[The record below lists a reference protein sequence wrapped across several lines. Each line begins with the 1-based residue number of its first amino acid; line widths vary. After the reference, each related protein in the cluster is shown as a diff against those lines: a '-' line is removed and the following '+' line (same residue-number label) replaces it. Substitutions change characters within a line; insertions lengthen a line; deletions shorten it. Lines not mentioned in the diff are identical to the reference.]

1 MEALLQK
8 KAFEDHGGFDSK
20 ILIWIQ
26 TTQNIAYRV
35 VTVMPIDKNVLN
47 EWQTEAERF
56 REALR
61 LLAFQLHTRDTRS
74 FWFYL
79 DTVCTRTSSV
89 PNELPARDAPG
100 RSARSDQDE
109 GSLLFCRTTT
119 PPSRLQHMS
128 PKDLEHQQDKE
139 VSP

>member
-26 TTQNIAYRV
+26 TTQNMVYRV
-35 VTVMPIDKNVLN
+35 VAVMSIDKNVLN
-47 EWQTEAERF
+47 ERQTEAERF

-79 DTVCTRTSSV
+79 DTACTRTSSQ
-89 PNELPARDAPG
+89 PG
-100 RSARSDQDE
+100 VHPGDQQGATKTRGLCCSAEPRHRPPDCSTR
-109 GSLLFCRTTT
+109 FPRTENVSTIKKC
-119 PPSRLQHMS
+119 H
-128 PKDLEHQQDKE
+128 PKK
-139 VSP
+139 